1 MHKLADISIDISG
14 LKKKNETN
22 GCKKGEVKYGEAEVF
37 QFRSTDK

>member
-1 MHKLADISIDISG
+1 MHKLTDISIDISG
-14 LKKKNETN
+14 LKRNETN